1 MVNQFSVFNISLINM
16 KQCRSG
22 RSKHW
27 MHMEKKEEM
36 ERKARA
42 SCLSLT
48 PVKCIVYPW
57 DKTELHQLLF
67 ISPALLSSYI
77 PNPLNVKRLKTIRTF
92 SDMTLLFVWK
102 NSTRYPPRLVQ
113 IKGIQRNFSSL
124 ISFFLSLFSSEPSAG
139 EGWGIQCQALH
150 LWQSLTM
157 TISPRER
164 K

>member
-1 MVNQFSVFNISLINM
+1 M
-16 KQCRSG
+16 KQSRSG

-27 MHMEKKEEM
+27 MHMVKKEEM

-48 PVKCIVYPW
+48 PVYIPETKQSCINFY
-57 DKTELHQLLF
+57 LSLLY
-67 ISPALLSSYI
+67 PALLYSYI
-77 PNPLNVKRLKTIRTF
+77 PNPLIVKRIKPLDHFQIWYSSPT
-92 SDMTLLFVWK
+92 VWK
-102 NSTRYPPRLVQ
+102 NSTRHPPRLLL
-113 IKGIQRNFSSL
+113 IEGIQRKFSL
-124 ISFFLSLFSSEPSAG
+124 LFYLAVFSSEPSAE

-150 LWQSLTM
+150 LCNLWQSLTM